1 MPSAPQEKEFFFPD
15 LKKNVLVQVPAGSD
29 LTELFNEVSH
39 FIKTL
44 IANNNLRDLE
54 AGLDPPRPT
63 HAITKDA
70 DNHYHLQRLR
80 FQGIV

>member
-1 MPSAPQEKEFFFPD
+1 MPSAPEEKEFFFPD
-15 LKKNVLVQVPAGSD
+15 LNKNVMVQVPAGSD
-29 LTELFNEVSH
+29 LTEAFNEAAH

-44 IANNNLRDLE
+44 IANNNLRDLD
-54 AGLDPPRPT
+54 AGLNPPRPT
-63 HAITKDA
+63 HAITKGP